1 MAFIQDLPNLVSEK
15 LATIGLL
22 KPLHKKELIIT
33 EKGANKNTT
42 LKNVQITQIP
52 DGVWVLDNEFA
63 ENESVSFGGSKTEK
77 TLLYVHNDRLY
88 VIMLEMK
95 SSNEDTNLSKLKKK
109 LTHSLTA
116 VSIYLSGH
124 THFQKFQN
132 TEIYPVGIY
141 CFNKELTI
149 SKSPNSDK
157 NDTYKLYLKKCFGKN
172 EKKMLLDIEPAT
184 FYEKIPTPVYCLQ
197 NPDYQANEYA
207 NSEGFE
213 INFMNFLA

>member
-15 LATIGLL
+15 LASIGLL

-63 ENESVSFGGSKTEK
+63 ENGSVSLGGSKTEK

-95 SSNEDTNLSKLKKK
+95 SSNTDTNLASLKKK
-109 LTHSLTA
+109 LTGSLTA
-116 VSIYLSGH
+116 ISIYLSGH

-141 CFNKELTI
+141 CYNQEIDFSKHTSAQNEVHRLFLNKC
-149 SKSPNSDK
+149 
-157 NDTYKLYLKKCFGKN
+157 YGKID
-172 EKKMLLDIEPAT
+172 KKMNLSIEPAT

-207 NSEGFE
+207 DSESFE